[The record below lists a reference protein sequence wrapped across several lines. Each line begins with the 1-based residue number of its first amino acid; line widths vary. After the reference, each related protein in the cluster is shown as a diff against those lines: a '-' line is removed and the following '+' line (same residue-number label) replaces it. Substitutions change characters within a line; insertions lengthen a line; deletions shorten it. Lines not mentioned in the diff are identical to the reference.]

1 MLVMTNAKIFNVTD
15 DSALLKLMN
24 DFKHEL
30 TDYVDNKIAQS
41 NKQTFRYKGF
51 ISTEEPTED
60 LREGLYWYANS
71 FSENTPPDTNFA
83 WNVKEYSNSSWSKDV
98 EYLPNA
104 LDMWYNIAT
113 KEVWFYLGTQWEKT
127 DFTVDF
133 DKTFFEQNRQLV
145 TLKNNSITDTQI
157 ADNAAIAITKIKD
170 LQNTLRNKVNTADVI
185 SIKQGGTEASTVEQ
199 AKINLGL
206 DQVDNTA
213 DIDKPVSTAMQNA
226 LDLKAGLDVVNDL
239 SNTVNDKADVG
250 DLNNYLPLTGGTVT
264 GKFTVNDTAT
274 FNNGSAISGDVT
286 LVDSSKIQFLKNT
299 DLPIPYINTTES
311 IVTND
316 RTLNI
321 VAGDVSIKVNTD
333 GTITVIHSK
342 GLGINTT
349 PNTNYSI
356 ALEGNAYISGNM
368 FLKSGTIDTN
378 NSNELTYTVD
388 GITKVIAY
396 KSDITVSS
404 VAGKTGNVVLSKAD
418 VGLGS
423 VDNTSDIDK
432 PISTAVQ
439 TALDNKADKSTVTT
453 LSNTVNSK
461 ADSSTVTAL
470 QTIVNGKANS
480 SDLTALANTVSG
492 KANSSDLTKYLLLTG
507 GTVTGALTVNGDTN
521 LNKVHIKSA
530 NRLFLDSNVATNSS
544 IGEGSVTEDNET
556 KQYTN
561 IVTYKPDGSGYQ
573 ELLLKSDGTTYLS
586 GRLGIGTRTPTNTLD
601 VNGGII
607 GQSLTAK
614 KATTSSVALQVSDA
628 ANMTSY
634 LQYLYN
640 SGTPILRLLNYSG
653 NSNKGQIDIKDNS
666 IHISSM
672 GKGTGINTAPDSNY
686 TLKVGGKAHFT
697 GAITA
702 PTPATTSND
711 TTVATTAYVTSK
723 IAASNALSAT
733 TATTADGVKNVRDN
747 AQIKVWVGTTVQ
759 LPSSRAA
766 NTIYMTY

>member
-15 DSALLKLMN
+15 DSTLLKLMN

-113 KEVWFYLGTQWEKT
+113 KEVWFYLGIQWEKT

-170 LQNTLRNKVNTADVI
+170 LQNTLRNKVNTTDVI

-199 AKINLGL
+199 AKVNLGL
-206 DQVDNTA
+206 DQVNNTA

-299 DLPIPYINTTES
+299 DLPIPYINTTEN

-333 GTITVIHSK
+333 GTITVTHSK

-507 GTVTGALTVNGDTN
+507 GTVTGALSAASLTTTNGYGLYSSMVSTGNGAGNITDWGYIMAVNANNNAMGWLSKAQFKNSLGTMPTATTATN
-521 LNKVHIKSA
+521 LASAPSLAASGNNITVTAGGKTSSAFTVPYATAAGSATTATSA
-530 NRLFLDSNVATNSS
+530 NR
-544 IGEGSVTEDNET
+544 
-556 KQYTN
+556 
-561 IVTYKPDGSGYQ
+561 
-573 ELLLKSDGTTYLS
+573 
-586 GRLGIGTRTPTNTLD
+586 
-601 VNGGII
+601 
-607 GQSLTAK
+607 
-614 KATTSSVALQVSDA
+614 
-628 ANMTSY
+628 
-634 LQYLYN
+634 
-640 SGTPILRLLNYSG
+640 
-653 NSNKGQIDIKDNS
+653 
-666 IHISSM
+666 
-672 GKGTGINTAPDSNY
+672 
-686 TLKVGGKAHFT
+686 
-697 GAITA
+697 
-702 PTPATTSND
+702 
-711 TTVATTAYVTSK
+711 
-723 IAASNALSAT
+723 AT

-747 AQIKVWVGTTVQ
+747 AQIKVWVGTTAQ